1 MNPWQLGEKRE
12 CFLCAILP
20 PSPPWSSS
28 SGLKPRVHFRLH
40 VRLGLL
46 DGVADEEGRAEADGR
61 EGGEDED
68 AEGLRPRHEDDQH
81 ELDGVHRRVEAA
93 LDAVDEA
100 AGGRVDLL
108 LLNLEVEENGPRSI
122 DRMTFIRRI

>member
-1 MNPWQLGEKRE
+1 MV
-12 CFLCAILP
+12 
-20 PSPPWSSS
+20 PSSRAW
-28 SGLKPRVHFRLH
+28 GC
-40 VRLGLL
+40 G
-46 DGVADEEGRAEADGR
+46 GVGHGR
-61 EGGEDED
+61 EGGEDEN

-108 LLNLEVEENGPRSI
+108 LLNLEVEEWSQVY
-122 DRMTFIRRI
+122 